1 MEIIIVADADEG
13 ARIVADQVEQVMRA
27 AGSAGATLG
36 LATGSSPLPAYQEL
50 IRRHR
55 DGGLSFAAC
64 RAYLLDEYVGLA
76 AGHDQSYHRFIRENF
91 IDSIDIDDA
100 AVSSPDGMAQDA
112 AAEAIRYDSAIREA
126 GGVDLQILG
135 IGSNG
140 HIAFNEPGSS
150 LASRT
155 RSVVL
160 TESTIADNSRHFEA
174 REDVPVQAISQGLG
188 TIGEAHRIVLTA
200 SGQNKAEAVA
210 QMAEGAIS
218 ARWPATSLQLHPEV
232 IAVVDEAA
240 ASRLELADYYRHV
253 RRTVQ
258 VPPGTGHS

>member
-13 ARIVADQVEQVMRA
+13 ARIVADHFEQAVRE
-27 AGSAGATLG
+27 AGSTGATLG

-55 DGGLSFAAC
+55 HEGLSFAAC
-64 RAYLLDEYVGLA
+64 RAYLLDEYVGLP
-76 AGHDQSYHRFIRENF
+76 AGHEQSYHRFIRDSF
-91 IDSIDIDDA
+91 VSSIDIDDA
-100 AVSSPDGMAQDA
+100 AVISPDGTAEDPEAEALRYDA
-112 AAEAIRYDSAIREA
+112 AIGAA

-140 HIAFNEPGSS
+140 HLAFNEPGSS

-160 TESTIADNSRHFEA
+160 TESTIADNSRYFEA

-188 TIGEAHRIVLTA
+188 TIGEARRIVLTA

-210 QMAEGAIS
+210 QMAEGAVS
-218 ARWPATSLQLHPEV
+218 ARWPATTLQLHPEV
-232 IAVVDEAA
+232 IVVVDEAA
-240 ASRLELADYYRHV
+240 ASRLELADYYRHM
-253 RRTVQ
+253 RRTVHHRT
-258 VPPGTGHS
+258 GTAHS

>member
-1 MEIIIVADADEG
+1 MDIIIVADADEG
-13 ARIVADQVEQVMRA
+13 ARIVADQFEQAVRE

-36 LATGSSPLPAYQEL
+36 LATGSSPLPAYREL

-55 DGGLSFAAC
+55 HEGLSFAAC
-64 RAYLLDEYVGLA
+64 RAFLLDEYVGLP
-76 AGHDQSYHRFIRENF
+76 AGHEQSYHRFIRDNF
-91 IDSIDIDDA
+91 VSGVDIDDD
-100 AVSSPDGMAQDA
+100 AVISPDGTADDPAGEA
-112 AAEAIRYDSAIREA
+112 ARYDAGIGEA

-155 RSVVL
+155 RPVVL
-160 TESTIADNSRHFEA
+160 TKSTIADNSRYFEA
-174 REDVPVQAISQGLG
+174 REDVPVRAISQGLG
-188 TIGEAHRIVLTA
+188 TIGEARRIVLTA
-200 SGQNKAEAVA
+200 SGQNKAEAIA
-210 QMAEGAIS
+210 QMAEGAVS

-232 IAVVDEAA
+232 TVVVDEAA

-253 RRTVQ
+253 RRTVH
-258 VPPGTGHS
+258 PHTDTGHS